1 MRRSGFAV
9 LFLCAAFT
17 ACSKPQSDAPPT
29 PPAPVAPAPVA
40 SAAPAPAAPV
50 AASGKMSHCPS
61 SVPGA
66 SSVIDD
72 TPTGVAV
79 TVTSSDA
86 AATSEIRA
94 RAAFLVSSANND
106 TTPIM
111 HNGTGEGGGVF
122 GRCPIVMRD
131 TKVDVTDVPGGSKLV
146 VTPRNAKEQDW
157 LRRESR
163 GRLAELGAPGGAG
176 AGVGKMAHCPN
187 AVKGASTTI
196 ADKSDAVTVTVTAKS
211 DDGVKQ
217 IRDRAREIV
226 AAAAK
231 ADAAKITHDGTGNG
245 GGGFGRCPIVLK
257 DTAVDEKD
265 TPGGAVFTVK
275 PKDAK
280 NLPALKQQVR
290 DRSAKF
296 D

>member
-1 MRRSGFAV
+1 MGRAGLVA
-9 LFLCAAFT
+9 LFVCAAFVG
-17 ACSKPQSDAPPT
+17 CNKPQSEAPAP

-40 SAAPAPAAPV
+40 SAAPAPSAAI
-50 AASGKMSHCPS
+50 AASGKMGHCPS
-61 SVPGA
+61 SVVGA
-66 SSVIDD
+66 SSVVDD
-72 TPTGVAV
+72 APTGVLV
-79 TVTSSDA
+79 TVTSTDP
-86 AATSEIRA
+86 AATAEIRA
-94 RAAFLVSSANND
+94 RAAFLASSSTND
-106 TTPIM
+106 TTPIT

-131 TKVDVTDVPGGSKLV
+131 TKIQVADTEGGSKLT
-146 VTPRNAKEQDW
+146 VTPRDWREKDW

-176 AGVGKMAHCPN
+176 AGAGKMAHCPN
-187 AVKGASTTI
+187 AVKGASTSI
-196 ADKSDAVTVTVTAKS
+196 SDKTDAVSITVTAKS
-211 DDGVKQ
+211 DDAVKQ
-217 IRDRAREIV
+217 IRDRAKEIV

-231 ADAAKITHDGTGNG
+231 VDGAKVSHDGTGSG

-265 TPGGAVFTVK
+265 TAGGATFTVK

-280 NLPALKQQVR
+280 DLPALKQQVR

-296 D
+296 N